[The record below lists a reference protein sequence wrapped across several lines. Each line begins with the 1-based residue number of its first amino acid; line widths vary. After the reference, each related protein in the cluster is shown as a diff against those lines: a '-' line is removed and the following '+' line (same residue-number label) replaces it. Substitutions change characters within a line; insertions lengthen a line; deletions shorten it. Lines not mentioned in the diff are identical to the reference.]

1 MAGARRIV
9 RNARKLW
16 LCVLAALTASCSAME
31 PSGAEDIKVVDAAVV
46 SLPLAWMDNERIL
59 MRVDTGERITP
70 DGGGLIAVFD
80 LISYNYKT
88 GDRHNYGRVGSQI
101 CYADGYI
108 SHARRAEE
116 DRSEVIVAYGELG
129 NETIRRIK
137 PGEINF
143 ERGAR
148 GSCRPWSEHPRRP
161 TWAKKNTELWPLWPR
176 LGFIDCQTRYES
188 VLTKHIRARF
198 HRPDDEVGVELP
210 FSCYAVFGGLR
221 YYPYKGAYFAL
232 EHDYRHPWPENTDR
246 RAFWLYPDGHVETL
260 TFPYSPAIRDEAV
273 PVRDGILAF
282 SRPAT
287 RKDDFWVYYVTPSS
301 TKRLYRG
308 SATGITSPDGC
319 KVAMLL
325 DPDFKAKVWSNDVT
339 TPVSLKILDFC
350 SAR

>member
-1 MAGARRIV
+1 
-9 RNARKLW
+9 
-16 LCVLAALTASCSAME
+16 
-31 PSGAEDIKVVDAAVV
+31 
-46 SLPLAWMDNERIL
+46 MDNERIL
-59 MRVDTGERITP
+59 MRIDTGERVTP
-70 DGGGLIAVFD
+70 DGGGLIAIFN

-88 GDRHNYGRVGSQI
+88 GDRHDYGRVGSQI

-108 SHARRAEE
+108 SHGWRADD
-116 DRSEVIVAYGELG
+116 DRNQVIVAYGELG
-129 NETIRRIK
+129 KESRRRIK
-137 PGEINF
+137 PGEIDF

-148 GSCRPWSEHPRRP
+148 GSCRPWSEHPP
-161 TWAKKNTELWPLWPR
+161 NPAWAQENTEIWFLWPR
-176 LGFIDCQTRYES
+176 LGVIDCQTRHES

-210 FSCYAVFGGLR
+210 FSCYSVFGGLR
-221 YYPYKGAYFAL
+221 YYPYKGAFFAF
-232 EHDYRHPWPENTDR
+232 EHDYRHPWPENRNR

-260 TFPYSPAIRDEAV
+260 TFPYSQAIRDDAV

-287 RKDDFWVYYVTPSS
+287 RKDDYWVYYLTPNF

>member
-1 MAGARRIV
+1 
-9 RNARKLW
+9 
-16 LCVLAALTASCSAME
+16 
-31 PSGAEDIKVVDAAVV
+31 
-46 SLPLAWMDNERIL
+46 

-88 GDRHNYGRVGSQI
+88 GERHNYGRVGSQI

-108 SHARRAEE
+108 SHASRADD
-116 DRSEVIVAYGELG
+116 DRNDVIVVYGELG
-129 NETIRRIK
+129 NETVRRVK

-148 GSCRPWSEHPRRP
+148 GSCRPWSEHPPRP
-161 TWAKKNTELWPLWPR
+161 AWAKDKTEIWFLWPR
-176 LGFIDCQTRYES
+176 LGVIDCQTRDAS
-188 VLTKHIRARF
+188 VLTKHIPARF
-198 HRPDDEVGVELP
+198 HRVNDDVGVELP
-210 FSCYAVFGGLR
+210 FSCYAVIGGLR

-232 EHDYRHPWPENTDR
+232 EWDYRSPWPEGRER
-246 RAFWLYPDGHVETL
+246 RAFWLYPDGRVETITL
-260 TFPYSPAIRDEAV
+260 PYSQAIRYTAI
-273 PVRDGILAF
+273 PVREGLLAF

-287 RKDDFWVYYVTPSS
+287 RKDEFWVYYVAPNS
-301 TKRLYRG
+301 TRRLYRG

-325 DPDFKAKVWSNDVT
+325 DPDFKAKGWSNDVT